1 MKGAAGWGEEEEED
15 EHVGAE
21 EVGEEEQKGRGGG
34 GGRSRRRMRRR
45 SASKQLGGF
54 IGKPSVLYSSD
65 LEPYSETKRLSRIP
79 GIIFGIFAVSCATET
94 VQPSLIP
101 AGLVIAMKAP
111 DSATFSASHLSGNQ
125 AGIGGEYISV
135 TQPPTCDVQQPVV
148 LTIDYKL

>member
-1 MKGAAGWGEEEEED
+1 MKGAAGWGEEEEEQD

-21 EVGEEEQKGRGGG
+21 VVGEEEEQEGRGG

-54 IGKPSVLYSSD
+54 IGKPSVLYSSE

-135 TQPPTCDVQQPVV
+135 THTTDL